1 MIYFKVNTL
10 TDFGLGVSFR
20 IREIKWYDVYTIEI
34 SLIIFSFSFV
44 FTKYNS

>member
-20 IREIKWYDVYTIEI
+20 MREIKWYDVYTIEI
-34 SLIIFSFSFV
+34 WKRLR
-44 FTKYNS
+44 KRLLYKG